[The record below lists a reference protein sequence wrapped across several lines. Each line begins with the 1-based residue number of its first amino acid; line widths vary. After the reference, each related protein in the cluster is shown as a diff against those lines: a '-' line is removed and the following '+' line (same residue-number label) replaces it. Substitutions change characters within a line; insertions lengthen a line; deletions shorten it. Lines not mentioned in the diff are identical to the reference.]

1 MRPLFHLDER
11 LAADTHD
18 VARWGL
24 SCVRLVDDANYP
36 WLMLIPERPA
46 LIDFHD
52 LGPGDLATICD
63 EVVRASRAL
72 QALFKPDKI
81 NVAALG
87 NLVPQLHVHVVA
99 RFTDDPAW
107 PRPVW
112 GTLPPRPYEAEA
124 LKDRV
129 AALQTAF
136 GQV

>member
-11 LAADTHD
+11 LAADTHQ

-24 SCVRLVDDANYP
+24 SRVRLVDDANYP
-36 WLMLIPERPA
+36 WLMLVPERPA

-52 LGPGDLATICD
+52 LAPGDLATICD

-72 QALFKPDKI
+72 QGLFKPDKI

-87 NLVPQLHVHVVA
+87 NLVPQLHIHVVA
-99 RFTDDPAW
+99 RFMDDPAW

-112 GTLPPRPYEAEA
+112 GAAPPRPYEAEA
-124 LKDRV
+124 LKDRI
-129 AALQTAF
+129 AALQATF